1 MFNNCN
7 KKHFYLC
14 YKLFW
19 LFIALT
25 GCITSS
31 TLYAQS
37 TTFKEHQ
44 IKAVFLFNFSQFITW
59 PNFSFQ
65 SEKDNFIIC
74 IMEHENIFTNIVK
87 KVTNGEHVK
96 GRTIQVIR
104 YNRNTKISGCQIL
117 FVTDKAQYDID
128 WKSVKKLPILTIGES
143 EGFVNEYGIIN
154 FILNGN
160 NIHFEIN
167 HMRAQEN
174 GLNISFKLLRLA
186 KIVK

>member
-1 MFNNCN
+1 MINNCN
-7 KKHFYLC
+7 KKHFRLC

-19 LFIALT
+19 LFIAL
-25 GCITSS
+25 ISYIIPPS
-31 TLYAQS
+31 LYAQS
-37 TTFKEHQ
+37 ATFKEHQ

-59 PNFSFQ
+59 PNFSF
-65 SEKDNFIIC
+65 KDDEDDFVIC
-74 IMEHENIFTNIVK
+74 IMEHESTFTNIVK
-87 KVTNGEHVK
+87 KVTAGERVK
-96 GRTIQVIR
+96 GRAIQVIR

-117 FVTDKAQYDID
+117 FFTNKTQYDID
-128 WKSVKKLPILTIGES
+128 WNSVKRLPILTVGES
-143 EGFVNEYGIIN
+143 EGFVKEYGIIN

-186 KIVK
+186 KIIK